1 MKSSSR
7 FPMLIAL
14 AAILTGVTLAQVTG
28 RLSGSVVDPSNAV
41 ISGATVELMLPGG
54 NRAIFSATTTADGL
68 FNIIGVPA
76 GAYHLVVSAQ
86 GYKKHLE
93 QGITVR
99 PGQELAIPAIKL
111 EVGQVSETVQVT
123 ETLAA
128 QTSNAEVSLSIT
140 QKQIKDLPVL
150 GRSPQAFIQTQV
162 GVTDGRGDTVIN
174 GQRTSFSNVTLD
186 GINIQDNYI
195 RTNSLDFSPNVLLLD
210 QISEVTVATSN
221 TNPSAGGG
229 SSQVTFVTPSG
240 SNEFH
245 GRLYWQNRN
254 NAFAANT
261 WFNNRDGIA
270 RPFLN
275 SNWIGGS
282 LGGPVFKDKLL
293 FFGNYEALRVKQ
305 QQTANRA
312 ILTSTARQ
320 GVFTYVDTRAGQNN
334 AVRQVNILQALGAQV
349 DPAIQTILQQMPGP
363 EKINNFRAGDSS
375 ESLLRNTAGYSFL
388 IRNNRTQDHA
398 TARVDYNLSTKH
410 SMSGSY
416 VFNTDIIDRPDQA
429 NDYSTVSK
437 VTNDDKARLLSVGW
451 RWNPTSSFTNELRG
465 GFNLA
470 PVVFNTSEKFG
481 AVIIGVAN
489 LPNITPATAF
499 FGNPL
504 NTFRLQGRNVDTY
517 ALNDNAA
524 YLRGRH
530 NLQFGFH
537 GQRIYIENFG
547 EGGITPTH
555 TLGIGANQGVTSAHL
570 PGASATDITTANL
583 LLSHL
588 AGYVASYTQTFN
600 VTSRTSKFVNGA
612 ANLRHE
618 NFSNYAGYLADSW
631 KVRPRLT
638 LNLGV
643 RYEYF
648 TPVDERDGLALMPRL
663 IDGNPINTLLSNST
677 LDFAG
682 KAADRP
688 FYNADK
694 NNFAPN
700 IGLAWDLF
708 GNGKTALR
716 AGYSVH
722 FVNDEFIRAAE
733 GGINNAGLA
742 QTVTAAGLSGYRA
755 GAGLPP
761 ITTPDYKVP
770 RTFKDNYD
778 LNSQSTF
785 NTINPDLRTPYVQQW
800 NLGVQQEWRGIL
812 FDVRYVGNHG
822 VQLFRGFDFNQVIVS
837 PEFLADFRRAQTNIV
852 LSTAANARDRNIP
865 VSGAYNSAISGSQ
878 QLAVFPRLVEG
889 GRLNTAAFINLI
901 NQGQVGEL
909 AAQYQIQRL
918 NGPINFFPNPLGV
931 AANLLLNHSHST
943 YNALQADVRGRL
955 RGLTFQINY
964 AFSKVLSDSIG
975 TGQTRLEAFL
985 DNKQPH
991 IERSRAPFDLPHQ
1004 IKANFVYDL
1013 PAGAGHW
1020 FNFKPLDRA
1029 LSGWKVSGIITEQS
1043 GTPFSVLSGRGTLNR
1058 SGNNRSDTNTANS
1071 NLTRSELNELF
1082 KVRMTQNGPYYLP
1095 ASAIGPD
1102 GRGVAPDGAAP
1113 FNGQLFFHPGAGEIG
1128 TLQRLVFS
1136 SPWTFNMD
1144 FALSKTTKINE
1155 RHQIEL
1161 RMDGTNIFN
1170 HPTWNVGD
1178 QTITSTNFS
1187 RITGTVFG
1195 RRILQF
1201 KLEYRF

>member
-1 MKSSSR
+1 MKSSNKFR
-7 FPMLIAL
+7 LPALIAL
-14 AAILTGVTLAQVTG
+14 AVMMAGAALAQVTG
-28 RLSGSVVDPSNAV
+28 RLSGSVTDPSGAV
-41 ISGATVELMLPGG
+41 VPGVTVELMLPGG
-54 NRAIFSATTTADGL
+54 DRPIISAVTTGDGL
-68 FNIIGVPA
+68 FSMIGVPA
-76 GAYHLVVSAQ
+76 GAYRLVVSAQ
-86 GYKKHLE
+86 GYKKHIE
-93 QGITVR
+93 QGVAIR
-99 PGQELAIPAIKL
+99 PGQESTVPAIKL

-140 QKQIKDLPVL
+140 QKQIRDLPVL

-195 RTNSLDFSPNVLLLD
+195 RVNSLDFSPNVLLLD
-210 QISEVTVATSN
+210 QISEVTVSTSN

-254 NAFAANT
+254 NAFSANS

-282 LGGPVFKDKLL
+282 FGGPAIKDKLL
-293 FFGNYEALRVKQ
+293 FYGNYEALRVKQ

-320 GVFTYVDTRAGQNN
+320 GVFTYVDTTPGQNN
-334 AVRQVNILQALGAQV
+334 AVRQVNILQALGVQADSAMQ
-349 DPAIQTILQQMPGP
+349 AILQQVPGA
-363 EKINNFRAGDSS
+363 EKINNFRTGDSS

-410 SMSGSY
+410 SLSGSY

-437 VTNDDKARLLSVGW
+437 VTNDDKSRLLSVGW

-470 PVVFNTSEKFG
+470 PIVFNTSEKFG
-481 AVIIGVAN
+481 NSIVAIAGT
-489 LPNITPATAF
+489 L

-504 NTFRLQGRNVDTY
+504 NTFRLQGRNTDTY

-524 YLRGRH
+524 YLRGKH

-537 GQRIYIENFG
+537 SQRIYIENFG
-547 EGGITPTH
+547 EGGITPTY
-555 TLGIGANQGVTSAHL
+555 TLGLGSNRGLTSAQL
-570 PGASATDITTANL
+570 PGASASDITAANNL
-583 LLSHL
+583 LSNL

-612 ANLRHE
+612 ANRRNETL
-618 NFSNYAGYLADSW
+618 FNYAGYLTDSW
-631 KVRPRLT
+631 KFRPRLT
-638 LNLGV
+638 LNIGV

-663 IDGNPINTLLSNST
+663 IDGNPISTLLSNAT

-688 FYNADK
+688 FYNSDK

-700 IGLAWDLF
+700 VGLAWDLF

-733 GGINNAGLA
+733 GGIGNAGLA
-742 QTVTAAGLSGYRA
+742 QTVTAAGLSNFRVST
-755 GAGLPP
+755 GLPP
-761 ITTPDYKVP
+761 ITAPEFKVP
-770 RTFKDNYD
+770 RTFQDNYA
-778 LNSQSTF
+778 LNTQSAF
-785 NTINPDLRTPYVQQW
+785 NTINPNLRTPYVQQW
-800 NLGVQQEWRGIL
+800 NLGVQQEWRGVL
-812 FDVRYVGNHG
+812 FDLRYVGNHG

-837 PEFLADFRRAQTNIV
+837 PDFLADFRRAQSNV
-852 LSTAANARDRNIP
+852 ALSTAANRNDQRIP
-865 VSGAYNSAISGSQ
+865 VSGAYNSAIQGSQ
-878 QLAVFPRLVEG
+878 QLTVFPRLVEG
-889 GRLNTAAFINLI
+889 GRLNNAAFINLI
-901 NQGQVGEL
+901 NQGQAGEL

-931 AANLLLNHSHST
+931 SANLLLNHSHST

-955 RGLTFQINY
+955 RALTFQVNY
-964 AFSKVLSDSIG
+964 AFSKVLSDSQG
-975 TGQTRLEAFL
+975 TGQTRLEPFL
-985 DNKQPH
+985 DNRQPH
-991 IERSRAPFDLPHQ
+991 IERSRAPFDLTHQ
-1004 IKANFVYDL
+1004 IKANFVYEL

-1020 FNFKPLDRA
+1020 FSFKPLDRV

-1043 GTPFSVLSGRGTLNR
+1043 GTPFSVISGRGTLNR
-1058 SGNNRSDTNTANS
+1058 SGNTRSDNNTANT
-1071 NLTRSELNELF
+1071 NLTRSELNKLF
-1082 KVRMTQNGPYYLP
+1082 QVRMTPNGPYFLP
-1095 ASAIGPD
+1095 ASAIGAD
-1102 GRGVAPDGAAP
+1102 GRGVAADGAAP
-1113 FNGQLFFHPGAGEIG
+1113 FNGQLFFQPGPGEIG

-1136 SPWTFNMD
+1136 GPWAFNMD

-1155 RHQIEL
+1155 RHQVEL
-1161 RMDGTNIFN
+1161 RMDATNIFN
-1170 HPTWNVGD
+1170 SPTWNVPD
-1178 QTITSTNFS
+1178 QTITSTNFA
-1187 RITGTVFG
+1187 RITGTFFG

-1201 KLEYRF
+1201 RLEYRF